1 MNCRRTFLALAAA
14 FAVTASA
21 ALAAPAP
28 FVLAKDGKA
37 QIAIVPHGG
46 LATNGVNFAA
56 AELTNFLHRITGAE
70 FPISAKPVPGLKTL
84 ALGTP
89 YKAKAVDEISV
100 RVKDAST
107 LDVTGDG
114 AVGTVYAAYDLLET
128 FGCVFVAHDFAYAP
142 LKGELSLPGDYAK
155 TDAPFTYEKRSTWSE
170 IGYGGDRSKWSQI
183 LRTRMQVTGRK
194 PGMPEDLVCKRQ
206 HDTNHSIGTRWL
218 LMRKFEKTRPDFYAW
233 VRKANARNCMWVCV
247 SNEEMYQEVFTEIDE
262 YLSKHPDQQELSVA
276 IGDCANFCECDKC
289 TALVRKYPDPDGAEA
304 WNVQC
309 VLFANRIGEHF
320 ARKYPKVRFNF
331 LPYGGRQPA
340 NPEIKLAE
348 NVGACVAE
356 LWRNHGLSADNNER
370 SDLCLGRICRMASP
384 RCGAYVWDYLGNFN
398 DFLIPY
404 PNHTIFAQTAQYY
417 RDLNIRGVSPQMQ
430 FVYFGDLAEFNFWL
444 FGKLTWN
451 PDADLE
457 ELIDTYMNAAY
468 GNGARFVREYFDLL
482 EHARLRQRWTWYGC
496 YVNETAH
503 YLTDDDCAKMLRA
516 LDNAVNA
523 TNGDKPRNMLA
534 RRTRIAALSLALWRY
549 NDMIEPA
556 KRLGYAL
563 RPRETIWKEWKE
575 AIFAP
580 EHKGANYGMLGE
592 NFGTGGYEQRV
603 TNMFAQAAAV
613 PTVFPRKASV
623 IRIDPG
629 MMTGGKKMTRQR
641 DKDGTPYAQ
650 LKVAL
655 HGEEEGI
662 WMNPG
667 YAEIGYTAKADETG
681 DWYVFATV
689 RTGATV
695 PVDIAAAYMGIYQK
709 WYPNGVKTGGNME
722 TANLKMQG
730 RLGDTAWHTISLGR
744 RRLFDGSRV
753 WIMNGV
759 INPCDFIDVR
769 EFILVDP
776 ALIEKGA
783 KGTDPKAQAL
793 SVVIGADAFDKGANV
808 RVEEDQI
815 DSFKYARAA
824 AFNTNAP
831 VGSVSWTVKAAEAGD
846 WNVFLKIRI
855 GAAIALDQDP
865 AQATLTTPK
874 HCTECGAVQTPTR
887 LHVTGALGDESWQL
901 VSLGRAK
908 LTEGMQVNLVPRAA
922 GTNDLPAPHYVDL
935 ASVILVDPAYLAK
948 TQPALSSV
956 AQK

>member
-1 MNCRRTFLALAAA
+1 MNIRTTTFALAAA
-14 FAVTASA
+14 FAVAASA

-28 FVLAKDGKA
+28 FVLARDGKA

-46 LATNGVNFAA
+46 IATNGVNFAA
-56 AELTNFLHRITGAE
+56 TELTNFLNRITGAE
-70 FPISAKPVPGLKTL
+70 FRISDKPVPGLKTL

-89 YKAKAVDEISV
+89 YQAKAVDEISI
-100 RVKDAST
+100 RVKDANT
-107 LDVTGDG
+107 LEVTGDG
-114 AVGTVYAAYDLLET
+114 PIGTVYAAYDLLET

-142 LKGELSLPGDYAK
+142 RKSEISLPGDYAK
-155 TDAPFTYEKRSTWSE
+155 TDAPFFYEQRSTWSE
-170 IGYGGDRSKWSQI
+170 IAYGGNRNKWSQI

-194 PGMPEDLVCKRQ
+194 PGIPEDLVCKRQ

-218 LMRKFEKTRPDFYAW
+218 LTSKFAKTRPDFYAW
-233 VRKANARNCMWVCV
+233 VRNKDARNGMWVCV
-247 SNEEMYQEVFTEIDE
+247 SNEEMYQQIFKEIDE
-262 YLSKHPDQQELSVA
+262 FLSKHPDHRELSVA

-289 TALVRKYPDPDGAEA
+289 TELVRKYPDPDGAEA

-309 VLFANRIGEHF
+309 VLFANRIADHF
-320 ARKYPKVRFNF
+320 AKKYPKIRFNF
-331 LPYGGRQPA
+331 LPYGERQPA
-340 NPEIKLAE
+340 NPAIKLSE

-356 LWRNHGLSADNNER
+356 LWRNHGLPADCNER
-370 SDLCLGRICRMASP
+370 SEQCLGRICRMASP
-384 RCGAYVWDYLGNFN
+384 RCGTYVWDYLANFN
-398 DFLIPY
+398 DFLIPF
-404 PNHTIFAQTAQYY
+404 PNHTIFARTAKYY
-417 RDLNIRGVSPQMQ
+417 KDLNIRGVSPQMQ

-457 ELIDTYMNAAY
+457 ELVDTYMNAAY
-468 GNGARFVREYFDLL
+468 GAGARFVREYFDLL

-503 YLTDDDCAKMLRA
+503 YLTDDDCVKMLRA
-516 LDNAVNA
+516 LDNAVNV
-523 TNGDKPRNMLA
+523 TSNDKPRNMLA
-534 RRTRIAALSLALWRY
+534 RRTRIAALSLTLWRY

-556 KRLGYAL
+556 KRLGFTL

-592 NFGTGGYEQRV
+592 NFGTDGYERRV
-603 TNMFAQAAAV
+603 MNMFTNSAPV

-641 DKDGTPYAQ
+641 DKDGTNYAQ
-650 LKVAL
+650 IKVAL
-655 HGEEEGI
+655 HNEAESI

-667 YAEIGYTAKADETG
+667 YSEIGYTAKADEAG
-681 DWYVFATV
+681 DWYIFATV

-695 PVDIAAAYMGIYQK
+695 PVDNAVAYMGIYQQ
-709 WYPNGVKTGGNME
+709 WYPNGVKTGGSME
-722 TANLKMQG
+722 IANLQVQG
-730 RLGDTAWHTISLGR
+730 RLGDTAWHTVSLGK
-744 RRLFDGSRV
+744 RRLFKDSRI

-759 INPCDFIDVR
+759 LHPCDFVDVK

-776 ALIEKGA
+776 ALIEKGV
-783 KGTDPKAQAL
+783 K
-793 SVVIGADAFDKGANV
+793 GADAQSQARSIVVTADTFDKGENV
-808 RVEEDQI
+808 RVEEDKI
-815 DSFKYARAA
+815 DAFKYARAA

-831 VGSVSWTVKAAEAGD
+831 VEAVSWTVKAAEAGD
-846 WNVFLKIRI
+846 WNVFLKVRI

-874 HCTECGAVQTPTR
+874 HCTECGAVQTPAR
-887 LHVTGALGDESWQL
+887 RYVTGSLGDESWQL
-901 VSLGRAK
+901 VSLGRAR
-908 LTEGMQVNLVPRAA
+908 LVEGMKVNLVPRAA
-922 GTNDLPAPHYVDL
+922 ETNAPPAPHYVDL
-935 ASVILVDPAYLAK
+935 ASVILVDPAYLGK
-948 TQPALSSV
+948 TQPAL
-956 AQK
+956 AP